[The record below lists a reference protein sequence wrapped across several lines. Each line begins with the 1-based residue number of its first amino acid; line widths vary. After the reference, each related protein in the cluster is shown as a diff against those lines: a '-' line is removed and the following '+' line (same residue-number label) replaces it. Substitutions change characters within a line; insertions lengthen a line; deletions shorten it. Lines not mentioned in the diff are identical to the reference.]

1 MILVLAGTSEGRKVA
16 SGLVK
21 TGIGVMATAVTEY
34 GGDLLREAGVE
45 KVLVG
50 SLEYDRLSS
59 LLEGD
64 TIRAVVDATHP
75 YAVNITSMA
84 LDLCREKNILYIRLE
99 RPASKIPQHPLIR
112 KARGLDEALEKAIQ
126 PGAVLFSTLGSRNL
140 ASIIS
145 RAQAAGVKV
154 VARVLPDPAV
164 LTECRKLG
172 LGPQQIV
179 AAQGPF
185 SRRLNKEFFRFYGAT
200 VILTKES
207 GESGGVNTK
216 ISAALELGIPVVIWM
231 RPRFDYPLLA
241 GSPEE
246 AIKQVKQFLKSEKW
260 EDKV

>member
-1 MILVLAGTSEGRKVA
+1 VILVLAGTGEGRILA

-21 TGIGVMATAVTEY
+21 AGIRVMATAVTEY
-34 GGDLLREAGVE
+34 GGTLLRDSGVE

-50 SLEYDRLSS
+50 SLEQDRLSS
-59 LLEGD
+59 LLEGCS
-64 TIRAVVDATHP
+64 IRAVVDATHP
-75 YAVNITSMA
+75 YAVNITRMA
-84 LDLCREKNILYIRLE
+84 LNLCREKNVPYIRLE
-99 RPASKIPQHPLIR
+99 RPASQIPQNPLIV
-112 KARGLDEALEKAIQ
+112 KARGLEEALDKALL
-126 PGAVLFSTLGSRNL
+126 PGAVLFSTLGSKSLPR
-140 ASIIS
+140 IIP
-145 RAQAAGVKV
+145 RAQAAGVRV

-185 SRRLNKEFFRFYGAT
+185 NRRLNKEFFRFYGAT

-207 GESGGVNTK
+207 GESGGVNSK
-216 ISAALELGIPVVIWM
+216 ISAALELGIPVVLWM

-246 AIKQVKQFLKSEKW
+246 AINQVKQFLKYEK
-260 EDKV
+260 